1 MMKLPDIDLA
11 TLDRV
16 IQMAWEDHIPF
27 EAIQIQFGLDEQR
40 VIELMRKNLKRSS
53 FEMWRKRVTGRSTKH
68 QLRHDVEVGRLRSN
82 NQLLR

>member
-1 MMKLPDIDLA
+1 MKLPEIDLA

-27 EAIQIQFGLDEQR
+27 EAILIQFGLDEQR
-40 VIELMRKNLKRSS
+40 VIELMRKSLKRTS

-68 QLRHDVEVGRLRSN
+68 QFRRDAEVRKFKSN
-82 NQLLR
+82 N

>member
-1 MMKLPDIDLA
+1 MKLPEIDLA

-68 QLRHDVEVGRLRSN
+68 QLRHDVERGQLRSN

>member
-1 MMKLPDIDLA
+1 MKLPEIDLA

-53 FEMWRKRVTGRSTKH
+53 FEMWRKRVTGRSSKH
-68 QLRHDVEVGRLRSN
+68 QLRHDVEVEQLRSN
-82 NQLLR
+82 NQFLR